1 MRWKGKHSFQLS
13 DLWLGY
19 HQLRIKEG
27 GIAKTIFRTRFW
39 NYDFLVEPFGLTNV
53 LTIIMSLVNNVFRKY
68 LDQFVQVLL
77 VSVLIYYNNE
87 SEHKEHL
94 WMVFSFLR
102 KHNLYSK
109 LSKFSFYE
117 KQIHYIG

>member
-1 MRWKGKHSFQLS
+1 M
-13 DLWLGY
+13 
-19 HQLRIKEG
+19 
-27 GIAKTIFRTRFW
+27 
-39 NYDFLVEPFGLTNV
+39 EPFGLTNV

-77 VSVLIYYNNE
+77 VSILIYYNNE

-94 WMVFSFLR
+94 RMVFACLG

-109 LSKFSFYE
+109 LSMFSFYE
-117 KQIHYIG
+117 KQIHYLG